1 MEYVAHDAL
10 GRLRHS
16 AGPVTLGTAVISRGL
31 EDHASFSPHAAGS
44 ALAAAAAYRTMLA
57 CELVA
62 ATRALRMA
70 GTPPRGTVL
79 AAAFVHA
86 TNRLPDIRADH
97 QLSDEIRI
105 AEQLLDD
112 LAAS

>member
-1 MEYVAHDAL
+1 M
-10 GRLRHS
+10 
-16 AGPVTLGTAVISRGL
+16 
-31 EDHASFSPHAAGS
+31 
-44 ALAAAAAYRTMLA
+44 AAAAAYRTMLA

-79 AAAFVHA
+79 AAAFAHA
-86 TNRLPDIRADH
+86 TSRLPDIRADH